1 VATIEHVAGLAYR
14 TAGERSEHAVMLVHG
29 YPESS
34 FMWQRTIDAL
44 AGAGWWALAPD
55 LPGYGDST
63 ADPPGTWER
72 HVEALARFATAL
84 ELPPVALVTHDW
96 GVPIGLRWACDNPT
110 AARALVI
117 SDGGFFADRRWHD
130 LANVMRTPEEGER
143 LMRGYT
149 REGFQAMMRT
159 VAAGMSDEALAEYW
173 KGFTDDTRR
182 LGHLELYRSGDFDKL
197 IPYEGRLA
205 ALGLPALILW
215 GERDRFAGVK
225 MAHRFHEELPDSE
238 LAVLADAG
246 HFVWDD
252 EPERASSLLLDFLDR
267 RVRRADGSVPPRRQE
282 LPG

>member
-1 VATIEHVAGLAYR
+1 VATLEHVAGLAYR
-14 TAGERSEHAVMLVHG
+14 TAGERSERVALLVHG

-55 LPGYGDST
+55 LPGYGDSA

-96 GVPIGLRWACDNPT
+96 GVPIGLRWACDDPA

-130 LANVMRTPEEGER
+130 LANVMRTPGEGEQ

-159 VAAGMSDEALAEYW
+159 VSAGMSDEALAEYW
-173 KGFTDDTRR
+173 KGFADDTRR

-267 RVRRADGSVPPRRQE
+267 RVRRAGESVPPRRQG